1 MKNNIINNINIRFI
15 IILILVTVIIT
26 GYFRKRYI
34 SYLPTIPVYPNS
46 YTEVKK
52 VEEEVSTITPS
63 DIEFYKSTDP
73 SIKTAFLPYV
83 NETNEELTDII
94 IRVTP
99 IIKFFKYTINRPRPK
114 QINPQLNVLKST
126 TAHTP
131 AYPAGH
137 ALQAYYLSKVL
148 SKRYPDKKEQFD
160 NIAKRCDLVRVKA
173 GLHYPSDGKFSK
185 AIVDAL
191 P

>member
-1 MKNNIINNINIRFI
+1 MKNNINIRFI
-15 IILILVTVIIT
+15 IIVILVTLITT

-34 SYLPTIPVYPNS
+34 SFLPTIPVYPDS
-46 YTEVKK
+46 YAEVKK
-52 VEEEVSTITPS
+52 VEEQISTITPS
-63 DIEFYKSTDP
+63 DTEFYKLTDP
-73 SIKTAFLPYV
+73 SIINAFLPYV
-83 NETNEELTDII
+83 NETKEELIDIM
-94 IRVTP
+94 IRVSP

-114 QINPQLNVLKST
+114 QINPQLNVLEST

-137 ALQAYYLSKVL
+137 ALQAYYLSKIL
-148 SKRYPDKKEQFD
+148 SKRYPDKKELFD
-160 NIAKRCDLVRVKA
+160 NIAMRCDLVRVKA

>member
-1 MKNNIINNINIRFI
+1 MKNNINIRFI
-15 IILILVTVIIT
+15 IILILVILVTVIIT

-34 SYLPTIPVYPNS
+34 SFLPTIPVYPNS

-52 VEEEVSTITPS
+52 VQEQVSTITPS
-63 DIEFYKSTDP
+63 DIEFYKLTDP
-73 SIKTAFLPYV
+73 SIKNAFLPYV
-83 NETNEELTDII
+83 NETREELIDII
-94 IRVTP
+94 IRVSP

-114 QINPQLNVLKST
+114 QINPQLIVLEST

>member
-1 MKNNIINNINIRFI
+1 MKNNINIRFI
-15 IILILVTVIIT
+15 IIVILVTLITT

-34 SYLPTIPVYPNS
+34 SFLPTIPVYPDS
-46 YTEVKK
+46 YAEVKK
-52 VEEEVSTITPS
+52 VEEQISTITPS
-63 DIEFYKSTDP
+63 DTKFYKLTDP
-73 SIKTAFLPYV
+73 SIINAFLPYV
-83 NETNEELTDII
+83 NETKEELTDII
-94 IRVTP
+94 FRP
-99 IIKFFKYTINRPRPK
+99 NIIILFFKYTINRPRPK

-126 TAHTP
+126 TADTP

-148 SKRYPDKKEQFD
+148 SKRYPDKKELFD